1 MAASASLKAAMSI
14 PVSLRISAA
23 AFCRDIFPG
32 LEVPCRGFSDV
43 TQPSTA
49 GCVIVGLY
57 PHNSN
62 NSRCLEKLSVG
73 LKSGSSVEESQHK
86 EGRGRAEEEHHYR
99 LLSQHKLCPHKCYG
113 CALLLKLKMSQ

>member
-1 MAASASLKAAMSI
+1 MSI

-23 AFCRDIFPG
+23 AFCRDIFFPG
-32 LEVPCRGFSDV
+32 LEVQCRGFSDV

-62 NSRCLEKLSVG
+62 NSRCLEKLRVG
-73 LKSGSSVEESQHK
+73 LKRGSSVKGGQYKEE
-86 EGRGRAEEEHHYR
+86 RRCAEEKCHYR
-99 LLSQHKLCPHKCYG
+99 LLSQHKLCLRKYYG
-113 CALLLKLKMSQ
+113 CTLLLKSRMS